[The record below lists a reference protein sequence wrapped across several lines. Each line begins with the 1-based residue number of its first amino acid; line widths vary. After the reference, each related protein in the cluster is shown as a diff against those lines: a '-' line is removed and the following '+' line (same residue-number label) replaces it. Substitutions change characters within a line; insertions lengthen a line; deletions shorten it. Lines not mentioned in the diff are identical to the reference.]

1 MLILNAKSKAD
12 ITYSD
17 SEKGAV
23 NFSVMSTAHPTE
35 HLLTTLDV
43 KYDQNNGTEI
53 KRTDFDLSLPNT
65 STVVNTK
72 SRDIEYSEREHKISN
87 PGEPT
92 IECNMLYKCIPLNH
106 ASLFVWNS
114 NLSFARTN

>member
-1 MLILNAKSKAD
+1 MLVFNAKSKAD

-35 HLLTTLDV
+35 HLSTAVDI
-43 KYDQNNGTEI
+43 KYDQNKDTEI
-53 KRTDFDLSLPNT
+53 KRTDLDLFLPST
-65 STVVNTK
+65 STIVNTK
-72 SRDIEYSEREHKISN
+72 TRDIVYSEREHKISN
-87 PGEPT
+87 PGEST
-92 IECNMLYKCIPLNH
+92 IECNMLYKCIAPNH
-106 ASLFVWNS
+106 ASLIVWNS